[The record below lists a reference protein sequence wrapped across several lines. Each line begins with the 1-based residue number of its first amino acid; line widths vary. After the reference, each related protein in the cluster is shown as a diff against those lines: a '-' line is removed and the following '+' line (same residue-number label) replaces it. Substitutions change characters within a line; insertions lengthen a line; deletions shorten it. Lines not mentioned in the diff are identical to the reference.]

1 MRRDPSGAF
10 ENPYAAF
17 LPPAE
22 RFAQSCLADD
32 PLLRRAR
39 AMCEAATKITDDL
52 EASLPRAVS
61 APPKSAPPAPPPP
74 LVVSDEEARL
84 MAKAKALL
92 ADYDP
97 ANAQPSKPSNYDPY
111 RSSILAKQR
120 ANTAKKNAARGKK

>member
-1 MRRDPSGAF
+1 MRRDPSAF

-17 LPPAE
+17 LPAAD
-22 RFAQSCLADD
+22 RFEQRCLKDD

-52 EASLPRAVS
+52 EASLPRAAS

-74 LVVSDEEARL
+74 LVVSDEEAQL